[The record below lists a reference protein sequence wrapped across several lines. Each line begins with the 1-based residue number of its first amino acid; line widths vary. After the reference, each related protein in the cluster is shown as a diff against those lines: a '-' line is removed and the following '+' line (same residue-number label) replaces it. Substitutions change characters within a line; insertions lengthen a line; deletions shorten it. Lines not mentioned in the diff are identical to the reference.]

1 MEMGWWG
8 NVLDSEKWCANC
20 VCLWRGP
27 QSHWES
33 DMTSDL
39 VGHTHCW
46 SPACK
51 CCSVNIPGVSL
62 VLPNQ
67 FLGHRMS
74 TCSSVHVSW
83 CPTGTCQHL
92 RWHLWAAQRLL
103 TAPGCSRP
111 SQPAGQPGMGP
122 LSPFLPCKLLLIFQS
137 PKFVLREAPGVL
149 LNSTD
154 SSRTQGPVGE
164 GSTPHTQP
172 VVHLLGR
179 RSLTPPP
186 LPTSAPWA
194 LLGSIMSY
202 APQGPQVLPQWLARA
217 QYSAKSASSVTLS
230 CGMNA
235 SKVLPVSDLQLLVGP
250 VCV

>member
-1 MEMGWWG
+1 MLLGAC
-8 NVLDSEKWCANC
+8 VL
-20 VCLWRGP
+20 VPHR
-27 QSHWES
+27 
-33 DMTSDL
+33 DL
-39 VGHTHCW
+39 STPAMAPVGSTEAPHCTW
-46 SPACK
+46 VLQTIPA
-51 CCSVNIPGVSL
+51 
-62 VLPNQ
+62 
-67 FLGHRMS
+67 
-74 TCSSVHVSW
+74 
-83 CPTGTCQHL
+83 
-92 RWHLWAAQRLL
+92 
-103 TAPGCSRP
+103 
-111 SQPAGQPGMGP
+111 AGQPGMGP
-122 LSPFLPCKLLLIFQS
+122 LSLFLPCKLLLIFQS
-137 PKFVLREAPGVL
+137 PKSVLREAPGVL

-202 APQGPQVLPQWLARA
+202 APQGPQVLPQWLAHA
-217 QYSAKSASSVTLS
+217 QYSTKSASSVTLS